1 MIEMEFICKGENT
14 INTLLI
20 QDFREPLNIYEIRT
34 NDTAVSLSIVLF
46 ILEINVD
53 QYDDL

>member
-34 NDTAVSLSIVLF
+34 NDTTVSLSIVLF